1 MNVKREINILFSILI
16 ASFLAMWFVANE
28 YLPSLYKDSFVILV
42 GIGIVVTLVILDR
55 FIIFRKKMELA
66 LKHILENNFRTGIS
80 MQGKDEFSHLADK
93 FNKVIDRINEFDK
106 LREHRVDTINRLL
119 LTLNRNIQNGIML
132 LDMNSSRIKIN
143 KAAQDIFNIS
153 QDELS
158 IDSVIKLEANSE
170 FRKMYED
177 IIERRANTIA
187 ADLELFL
194 PILKA
199 KAVVSLKMFA
209 IKDKDEKLNSILCI
223 FRSN

>member
-1 MNVKREINILFSILI
+1 MKREINILFGILV
-16 ASFLAMWFVANE
+16 AVFLAIWFVGSE
-28 YLPSLYKDSFVILV
+28 HMPSFYKDSFVLLV
-42 GIGIVVTLVILDR
+42 GIGIVVALVILDR
-55 FIIFRKKMELA
+55 FIIFRKKFDLA

-80 MQGKDEFSHLADK
+80 MPGKDEFSHLSAK
-93 FNKVIDRINEFDK
+93 FNKAIDRINEFDK
-106 LREHRVDTINRLL
+106 LREHRVDTMNRLL

-132 LDMNSSRIKIN
+132 LDIKSSRIKIN
-143 KAAQDIFNIS
+143 KAAQEIFNVS

-158 IDSVIKLEANSE
+158 IDSVIKLESNSE
-170 FRKMYED
+170 FRKMYND
-177 IIERRANTIA
+177 ILERRANTIS

-223 FRSN
+223 FRNT

>member
-1 MNVKREINILFSILI
+1 MKREINILFGILVAI
-16 ASFLAMWFVANE
+16 FLTIWFVGSE
-28 YLPSLYKDSFVILV
+28 HMPSFYKNSFVFLV

-55 FIIFRKKMELA
+55 FIIFRKKLDLA
-66 LKHILENNFRTGIS
+66 LKHILENNFHTGIS
-80 MQGKDEFSHLADK
+80 MQGKDEFSLLAEK
-93 FNKVIDRINEFDK
+93 FNKAIDRINEFDI

-132 LDMNSSRIKIN
+132 LDIKTSRIKIN
-143 KAAQDIFNIS
+143 KAAQEIFSIS

-170 FRKMYED
+170 FRKMYHD
-177 IIERRANTIA
+177 ILERRANTIS

-223 FRSN
+223 FRKT

>member
-1 MNVKREINILFSILI
+1 MKREINILFGILV
-16 ASFLAMWFVANE
+16 ATFLAIWFVGNE
-28 YLPSLYKDSFVILV
+28 HMPSFYKDSFVLLV
-42 GIGIVVTLVILDR
+42 GIGIVIALVILDR
-55 FIIFRKKMELA
+55 FIIFRKKFNLA
-66 LKHILENNFRTGIS
+66 LKHMLENNFRTGIS
-80 MQGKDEFSHLADK
+80 MQGKDEFSHMSAK
-93 FNKVIDRINEFDK
+93 FNKVIDRINEFDI

-132 LDMNSSRIKIN
+132 LDIKSSRIKIN
-143 KAAQDIFNIS
+143 RAAQEIFRIS

-158 IDSVIKLEANSE
+158 IDSVIKLESNSE
-170 FRKMYED
+170 FRKMYHD
-177 IIERRANTIA
+177 ILERRVNTIS

-223 FRSN
+223 FRNK

>member
-1 MNVKREINILFSILI
+1 MKRKINILFGILV
-16 ASFLAMWFVANE
+16 STFLAIWFVGSE
-28 YLPSLYKDSFVILV
+28 HMSSFYKDSLVLLV
-42 GIGIVVTLVILDR
+42 GIGIVVTLFILDR
-55 FIIFRKKMELA
+55 FIIFRKKLDLA

-80 MQGKDEFSHLADK
+80 MQGKDEFSLLSAK
-93 FNKVIDRINEFDK
+93 FNKAIDRINEFDK
-106 LREHRVDTINRLL
+106 LREHRVDTMNRLL

-132 LDMNSSRIKIN
+132 LDIKSSRIKIN

-158 IDSVIKLEANSE
+158 IDSVIKLESNSQ
-170 FRKMYED
+170 FRKMYFD
-177 IIERRANTIA
+177 IIERRANTIS

-223 FRSN
+223 FRNT